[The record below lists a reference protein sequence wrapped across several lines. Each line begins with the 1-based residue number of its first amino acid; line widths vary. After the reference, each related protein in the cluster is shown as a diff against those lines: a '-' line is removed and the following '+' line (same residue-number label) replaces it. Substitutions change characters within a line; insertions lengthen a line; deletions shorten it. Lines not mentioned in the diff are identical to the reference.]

1 MWAQSK
7 KSRRA
12 EVGKHPG
19 RVRRSIGPSETSW
32 GDENAA
38 VNTSKNHPVF
48 IPAAC
53 AASKGNQTILAWL
66 ASKGNQAIL
75 AWLASKGNQAILAWL
90 ASKGNQAILAWL
102 ASKGNQAILAWLASK
117 GNQAILAWLASKGN
131 QAILA
136 WLASKGNQA
145 ILAWLASK
153 GNQAILVWLPSGGP
167 KPKPAKLTVR
177 NRFRRKNK
185 PVKWHDFHHP
195 RNKLFGRFHGISLGF
210 PGVDAPFEGLG
221 VYVTILDVFD
231 RQTGGCAFARSAA
244 VENDGLVFGKLVDAG
259 FQLAF

>member
-12 EVGKHPG
+12 EVGKHPW

-66 ASKGNQAIL
+66 ASKGNQARM
-75 AWLASKGNQAILAWL
+75 
-90 ASKGNQAILAWL
+90 
-102 ASKGNQAILAWLASK
+102 
-117 GNQAILAWLASKGN
+117 
-131 QAILA
+131 
-136 WLASKGNQA
+136 
-145 ILAWLASK
+145 
-153 GNQAILVWLPSGGP
+153 VWLPSGGP

-195 RNKLFGRFHGISLGF
+195 RNKLFGHFHGISLGF